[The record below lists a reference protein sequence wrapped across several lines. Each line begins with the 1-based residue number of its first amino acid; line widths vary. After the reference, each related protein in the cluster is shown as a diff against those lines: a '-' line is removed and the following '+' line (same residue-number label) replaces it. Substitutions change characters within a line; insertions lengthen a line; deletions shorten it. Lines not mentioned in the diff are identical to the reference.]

1 MHFQIPLARLAPG
14 QYLCQV
20 NVVDEFGKK
29 FAFRRSPMVLL
40 P

>member
-1 MHFQIPLARLAPG
+1 MHFQIPLAPLAPG
-14 QYLCQV
+14 PYTCQV
-20 NVVDEFGKK
+20 NVVDELGKK